1 MVAAVTEAFYLSV
14 DMKYFAYIKLKIV
27 NSIPTRMEMTEKISN
42 FLSGSYETKHPV
54 KSVGKNMKAAL
65 CIMTLYSSDPFCE
78 GSY

>member
-1 MVAAVTEAFYLSV
+1 
-14 DMKYFAYIKLKIV
+14 
-27 NSIPTRMEMTEKISN
+27 MTEKISN